1 MAAPVA
7 WITGASAGIGAAFA
21 RELSQRGYK
30 LVLVARRRERLEALA
45 SELAA
50 KHGAEVECVAAD
62 LIDPRGLESVAAR
75 IAAEP
80 PALLLNNAGFGTAGP
95 LAELDPARE
104 LEQIRILVLAVVR
117 LTRAALPGMLARGS
131 GAIVNVS
138 SLAGEAAGPFNA
150 TYSASKAFVTSFTE
164 AVHEEVRGSGVRVM
178 ALVPGFTR
186 TEFQEVAKVDPSTI
200 PAAAWLEPETVVTA
214 CLRDLERGAARSIP
228 GAGYKLVAAVEG
240 IAPRAIVRRLVGA
253 VWRRAQ
259 GR

>member
-1 MAAPVA
+1 M
-7 WITGASAGIGAAFA
+7 
-21 RELSQRGYK
+21 
-30 LVLVARRRERLEALA
+30 
-45 SELAA
+45 
-50 KHGAEVECVAAD
+50 AAD

-200 PAAAWLEPETVVTA
+200 PAAAWLEAETVVAA
-214 CLRDLERGAARSIP
+214 CLRDLERGAVRSIP
-228 GAGYKLVAAVEG
+228 GAGYKLLAAVEG
-240 IAPRAIVRRLVGA
+240 VAPRALTRRLAGA
-253 VWRRAQ
+253 IWRRAQ